1 MHQLTH
7 VIFITKNNGFG
18 NKKYLK
24 LSSPFRI
31 RPRMVFL
38 YKRHSILLQPRM
50 TVFTGI
56 VLYLMLFWLAI
67 FAVLPFG
74 QKKDEVVQEGN
85 VHSAPSNPHLKKK
98 FMATAVIAAILWVFV
113 YLGIYFDVIDFYDI
127 ARDMRTED
135 LVR

>member
-1 MHQLTH
+1 
-7 VIFITKNNGFG
+7 
-18 NKKYLK
+18 
-24 LSSPFRI
+24 
-31 RPRMVFL
+31 
-38 YKRHSILLQPRM
+38 M